1 MSWLL
6 GMVKE
11 VGELRNIKHDD
22 DADYFSSDDNE
33 GKEDKEDK
41 GDNEDKVDKK
51 DKYYKVRGK

>member
-33 GKEDKEDK
+33 GKEDK

>member
-1 MSWLL
+1 
-6 GMVKE
+6 MVKE

-33 GKEDKEDK
+33 GKEDK